1 MKALGAI
8 RNLALL
14 RDCVDA
20 FALIE
25 EGEIN

>member
-8 RNLALL
+8 RNIAML

-20 FALIE
+20 FALQE
-25 EGEIN
+25 EVERN